1 VAARNSISPGPEAFP
16 PDPPV
21 WESWGAR
28 LWKPHAWLLPL
39 NPLYR
44 FGFRAHQAWLGRECA
59 RLGPPP
65 DRPLIVIGSL
75 RAGGA
80 GKTSLALALARELV
94 RRGLKPAL
102 LAYRIGP
109 GEAGGSAGAEGET
122 RGGGLLEVGPDAD
135 WRASSEE
142 AVLLRR
148 ESGARVFA
156 TRDRARAWR
165 RLARGEAGEAFDV
178 FIADDGFQDPR
189 LFGAFRLLSARPG
202 EMPRRRDLLPAGP
215 FREEASAARRAD
227 MVVTGPRAGRI
238 DAEGAD
244 PAIPPADGVTSML
257 PWESGKPPAGP
268 GFTRRLILP
277 GGWDRSRPC
286 LVHCSLGDPAPFL
299 SDLGRQGIRP
309 LGIVLGRNHG
319 EPPLARLRAV
329 AARFPGAP
337 ILCTRKD
344 AVKLEGSGL
353 PWEAVDQEI
362 ELDAEVPNA
371 IASLAGRNPY
381 LVDYPRC
388 RT

>member
-1 VAARNSISPGPEAFP
+1 
-16 PDPPV
+16 
-21 WESWGAR
+21 
-28 LWKPHAWLLPL
+28 
-39 NPLYR
+39 LYR
-44 FGFRAHQAWLGRECA
+44 LGFRAHQAWLMRECA
-59 RLGPPP
+59 VLGPPP

-80 GKTSLALALARELV
+80 GKTSMALALARELA
-94 RRGLKPAL
+94 RRGLRPAL

-109 GEAGGSAGAEGET
+109 GEARGSAGLEGEA
-122 RGGGLLEVGPDAD
+122 GGLLEVGPDSD

-165 RLARGEAGEAFDV
+165 RLAGGEAGGPFDV

-189 LFGAFRLLSARPG
+189 LFGAFRILLARPG
-202 EMPRRRDLLPAGP
+202 EKPRRRDLLPAGP
-215 FREEASAARRAD
+215 FREAASAAARAD
-227 MVVTGPRAGRI
+227 RVVTGPWAWRI
-238 DAEGAD
+238 GAEDTGTTLQ
-244 PAIPPADGVTSML
+244 DGVTGML
-257 PWESGKPPAGP
+257 PRGTADRPDGP
-268 GFTRRLILP
+268 CFRRRLILP
-277 GGWDRSRPC
+277 AGWDRSRPC

-299 SDLGRQGIRP
+299 SDLEREGIRP

-329 AARFPGAP
+329 VARFPGAP

-353 PWEAVDQEI
+353 PWAAVDQEI
-362 ELDAEVPNA
+362 ELDAEVPDA
-371 IASLAGRNPY
+371 LAALAGRNPY

-388 RT
+388 RI

>member
-1 VAARNSISPGPEAFP
+1 M
-16 PDPPV
+16 
-21 WESWGAR
+21 
-28 LWKPHAWLLPL
+28 
-39 NPLYR
+39 
-44 FGFRAHQAWLGRECA
+44 RERA

-80 GKTSLALALARELV
+80 GKTSLALALARDLA
-94 RRGLKPAL
+94 RRGLRPAL

-109 GEAGGSAGAEGET
+109 GAARGSAGREGEAEG
-122 RGGGLLEVGPDAD
+122 GVLQEVGPDSD
-135 WRASSEE
+135 WRATSEE

-165 RLARGEAGEAFDV
+165 RLASGEAGEPFDV

-189 LFGAFRLLSARPG
+189 LFGAFRILLARPG
-202 EMPRRRDLLPAGP
+202 EKPRLRDLLPAGP
-215 FREEASAARRAD
+215 FREEASAATRAD
-227 MVVTGPRAGRI
+227 LVLTGPRAGRT
-238 DAEGAD
+238 D
-244 PAIPPADGVTSML
+244 PADSGPAAAFPDGVTDML
-257 PWESGKPPAGP
+257 PMEKGDRPGGP
-268 GFTRRLILP
+268 GFRRRLILP

-286 LVHCSLGDPAPFL
+286 LVHCSLGDPFPFL
-299 SDLGRQGIRP
+299 ADLEREGIRP

-353 PWEAVDQEI
+353 PWAAVDQEI
-362 ELDAEVPNA
+362 ELDAEVPDA
-371 IASLAGRNPY
+371 IAALAGRNPY

-388 RT
+388 RI